1 MSIGQVSDIDIR
13 LLKVFKC
20 VVECGGF
27 TAAEGMLNVTRAAIS
42 LRMTDLEER
51 LQVRLCRRGRGGFSL
66 TDEGKVIY
74 EATLKL
80 FEDLEAFRLKA
91 NEVSGDLRGEL
102 KFGITDNL
110 VTSPHMHIT
119 QALNALRKIGPAIRF
134 SVQMTNPENVE
145 RGVIDGRFH
154 LGAVPESR
162 RTSTFDYHPLYDEEM
177 LLYCGPNHPLTHEA
191 DDDLILQKIG
201 MYEAAALNSD
211 ATSTAN
217 RPKVALNVSA
227 KSTDREGVA
236 FLILSGNYIGY
247 LPAHYAQRWVTEGQ
261 MRALVPHRVSHQI
274 SYCIINR
281 RSTEPHQLTKL
292 FLENLQRIDTTQTS
306 PK

>member
-27 TAAEGMLNVTRAAIS
+27 TAAEGMLNITRAAIS

-80 FEDLEAFRLKA
+80 FEDLETFRLKA
-91 NEVSGDLRGEL
+91 NEVGGDLRGEL
-102 KFGITDNL
+102 RFGITDSL
-110 VTSPHMHIT
+110 LTSPHTHIT
-119 QALNALRKIGPAIRF
+119 QAFNALREMGPAIRF
-134 SVQMTNPENVE
+134 SVQMTHPEDVE

-154 LGAVPESR
+154 LGAVPDSG
-162 RTSTFDYHPLYDEEM
+162 RTSTFDYHPLYDEEV
-177 LLYCGPNHPLTHEA
+177 LLYCVPSHPLAQET
-191 DDDLILQKIG
+191 DDDAVLQKLG
-201 MYEAAALNSD
+201 MFEAAALESE

-217 RPKVALNVSA
+217 RPQIALNVSA

-247 LPAHYAQRWVTEGQ
+247 LPAHYAQRWVAEGQ
-261 MRALVPHRVSHQI
+261 MRALIPQRLSHQI

-281 RSTEPHQLTKL
+281 RSAVPHQLTKL
-292 FLENLQRIDTTQTS
+292 FLESLGRIHIAHT
-306 PK
+306 PPE